1 MHPDFVDGDRGTEI
15 IDSLVRGYF
24 AKGGMQLQIQ
34 IMDPAV
40 LIDAK
45 AHPDEHR
52 DLVVRIS
59 GYSAYFNDLTE
70 AMKDELIGRTA
81 HWSTCCG

>member
-1 MHPDFVDGDRGTEI
+1 MDGLT
-15 IDSLVRGYF
+15 RGYF
-24 AKGGMQLQIQ
+24 AIGGQQVQYNIL
-34 IMDPAV
+34 DPAV

-45 AHPDEHR
+45 LHPERHR

-70 AMKDELIGRTA
+70 AMQDDLIARTLHGRP
-81 HWSTCCG
+81 SCQGPGR